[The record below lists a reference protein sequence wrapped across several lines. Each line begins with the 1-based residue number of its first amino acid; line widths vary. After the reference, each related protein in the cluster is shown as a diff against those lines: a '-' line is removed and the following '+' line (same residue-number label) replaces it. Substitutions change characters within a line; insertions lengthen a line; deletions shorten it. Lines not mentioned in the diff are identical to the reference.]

1 MKPLFQA
8 IKIVFV
14 CLSLSFGVAAQKQ
27 NRHKLSPRKRT
38 HAKPN
43 LSTTPPAEYV
53 PVLKYDPARNAE
65 QDIRD
70 GVAEAK
76 RTGKRVLLEVGGQW
90 CIWCHIMD
98 EYFEKHPDLLAFR
111 EKNFIMV
118 KINFSDENKNERVLS
133 RYPDVAGYP
142 HIFVLDHDGKLLHS
156 QDTGKLEEGR
166 GYNLERF
173 MAFLKEWAPPA
184 SQDINRPQGQ

>member
-1 MKPLFQA
+1 MMRHLFQTV
-8 IKIVFV
+8 KVVFI
-14 CLSLSFGVAAQKQ
+14 CLALSFGVAGQKRL
-27 NRHKLSPRKRT
+27 RHKASQRKGT
-38 HAKPN
+38 HARQK
-43 LSTTPPAEYV
+43 LSAAGYV
-53 PVLKYDPARNAE
+53 PVLKYDPARNAD

-166 GYNLERF
+166 GYNLEKF

-184 SQDINRPQGQ
+184 S